1 MITIKGKPI
10 SQKTIF
16 IVVLSALGVLLVGLC
31 IGLVVALTPKD
42 KAVVAPSSSQTEE
55 SSSAL
60 SSAAE
65 SSTVENAASGESAVS
80 QAAVKEITVK
90 VVHGDGSEK
99 EFPISTEAETLG
111 DALMAEGLVEGEES
125 SYGLFIT
132 TVDGET
138 ADDSNQEWWCLT
150 KGGEMWN
157 YGADS
162 TELSDGDTYELTLT
176 VGY

>member
-1 MITIKGKPI
+1 MKHTKQTLGRLGALLL
-10 SQKTIF
+10 SLAL
-16 IVVLSALGVLLVGLC
+16 VLSVFAGCSSGGASSSSQESGVSS
-31 IGLVVALTPKD
+31 
-42 KAVVAPSSSQTEE
+42 AVSSQTEE

-65 SSTVENAASGESAVS
+65 SSTVESAASGESAVS

-125 SYGLFIT
+125 SYGT
-132 TVDGET
+132 TALTPPSSAT
-138 ADDSNQEWWCLT
+138 ATPMS
-150 KGGEMWN
+150 
-157 YGADS
+157 
-162 TELSDGDTYELTLT
+162 
-176 VGY
+176 

>member
-1 MITIKGKPI
+1 MRAANP
-10 SQKTIF
+10 
-16 IVVLSALGVLLVGLC
+16 
-31 IGLVVALTPKD
+31 P
-42 KAVVAPSSSQTEE
+42 TE
-55 SSSAL
+55 
-60 SSAAE
+60 AA
-65 SSTVENAASGESAVS
+65 
-80 QAAVKEITVK
+80 EITVK
-90 VVHGDGSEK
+90 VIHGDGSEK
-99 EFPISTEAETLG
+99 EFPISTTAENLG
-111 DALMAEGLVEGEES
+111 DALVEEGLVEGEES

-162 TELSDGDTYELTLT
+162 TEISDGDTFELTLT

>member
-1 MITIKGKPI
+1 MKHTKQNLGRLGALL
-10 SQKTIF
+10 
-16 IVVLSALGVLLVGLC
+16 LSLALILSVFAGCSSG
-31 IGLVVALTPKD
+31 GAS
-42 KAVVAPSSSQTEE
+42 SSSQE
-55 SSSAL
+55 SGV

-65 SSTVENAASGESAVS
+65 SSTVESAASGESAVS
-80 QAAVKEITVK
+80 QVAVKEITVK

>member
-1 MITIKGKPI
+1 MKHTKQTLGRLGALLL
-10 SQKTIF
+10 SLAL
-16 IVVLSALGVLLVGLC
+16 VLSVFAGCSSGGASSSSQESGVSS
-31 IGLVVALTPKD
+31 A
-42 KAVVAPSSSQTEE
+42 ASSQTEE

-60 SSAAE
+60 SGAAE
-65 SSTVENAASGESAVS
+65 SSTVESAASGESAVS